1 MKNHFILIVVM
12 LCSLILAA
20 CGQTPASQQQANP
33 TPAEA
38 TAESLPVASGN
49 TDTITTTSSDDPT
62 TDQPVQTVTV
72 AFPYIP
78 NVQFAPY
85 YVADSNGYY
94 AEAGLDVTFEYMY
107 EDEAVQLL
115 AQDKAQFGFISGISV
130 LLARQN
136 DIPLVTVATVTQD
149 FPVAFFSKESNPL
162 TSVDDLTDKSIGI
175 PGRFGASYYGLL
187 AVLYAHDLQETDLN
201 IMDIGFNQVQM
212 VAEDNVEVAVGYA
225 TNEPLQ
231 LRSLGYE
238 VDTLRVADIYPL
250 VSDGIITTDDYLA
263 AEPAMVE
270 AFVEATLR
278 GLRDTIADP
287 QEAFQ
292 ICLTYIPEAE
302 GSDQA
307 LQQQVLAESVRYWQ
321 ADTLGY
327 SDPEVWQQ
335 TSTFLLDN
343 DLLTK
348 EVPLEEAYTNR
359 FVE

>member
-1 MKNHFILIVVM
+1 MKNHIIVMIVM
-12 LCSLILAA
+12 LGSLILAA
-20 CGQTPASQQQANP
+20 CGQAPASQQQAAAP
-33 TPAEA
+33 TA
-38 TAESLPVASGN
+38 AESPPVASGD
-49 TDTITTTSSDDPT
+49 TDTLTTTTSADAT
-62 TDQPVQTVTV
+62 TDQPVQAVTV

-94 AEAGLDVTFEYMY
+94 TEAGLDVTFEYMY

-149 FPVAFFSKESNPL
+149 FPVAFFSKESTPL
-162 TSVDDLTDKSIGI
+162 ASVDDLTDKSIGI

-225 TNEPLQ
+225 TNEPIQ

-238 VDTLRVADIYPL
+238 VATLRVADIYPL

-263 AEPAMVE
+263 AEPAVVE

-278 GLRDTIADP
+278 GLSDTIADP
-287 QEAFQ
+287 QAAFQ

-302 GSDQA
+302 GSDQE
-307 LQQQVLAESVRYWQ
+307 LQQQVLEESVRYWQ

-348 EVPLEEAYTNR
+348 EMPLEEAYTNR